1 MRRVRGSLDRAVVGK
16 VGWSSRIDLHVGLSV
31 RQTLVSTGTERPYR
45 PHERTPVLA
54 PCGAIRVAFGLC
66 DATAK
71 RRECCILV
79 VKDGVALSYVANWRG
94 TRMEVVPGVFV
105 TAASTEDWQSIDHP
119 AGEIHVLCSEVGLR
133 AGLWRSAPGRTPQ
146 QLQWTAPTREVKIVL
161 EGTSRIEIVDGP
173 TLELKAGDMASLP
186 KGAIATWSFSPD
198 YKEMWVLAE
207 D

>member
-1 MRRVRGSLDRAVVGK
+1 
-16 VGWSSRIDLHVGLSV
+16 
-31 RQTLVSTGTERPYR
+31 
-45 PHERTPVLA
+45 
-54 PCGAIRVAFGLC
+54 
-66 DATAK
+66 
-71 RRECCILV
+71 
-79 VKDGVALSYVANWRG
+79 
-94 TRMEVVPGVFV
+94 MEVEPGVFV
-105 TAASTEDWQSIDHP
+105 TAASTEDWRSIDHP

-133 AGLWRSAPGRTPQ
+133 AGLWRSVPGRTPQ

-173 TLELKAGDMASLP
+173 TLELKAGDVASLP